1 MGEHWRDIERNGGS
15 HLGYTK
21 KWKRLSWA
29 IRIFHVAHNSFRV
42 SHGKQEDFT
51 WHHISYIRFKDTNN
65 LSKRN
70 KKSIKKMMFQMT
82 DWGRHADPRGA
93 GGPGAHPLLWYSP
106 YREVSLI
113 FPFFLGGGDWCDI
126 YYTGGQSHL
135 DLNFSG
141 VLIFLAIFFISPCT
155 EERLNTFTQNTI
167 HLSILH
173 EINQSVQKKLC
184 FHEEMTYSG
193 RWHSTGPLS
202 TLITT
207 KRTNVMCERAHAMSY
222 VMQCHM
228 LDMYI

>member
-29 IRIFHVAHNSFRV
+29 IRIFHVAHNLFRV

-65 LSKRN
+65 LSKIN
-70 KKSIKKMMFQMT
+70 KKSNKKMMFQMT

-113 FPFFLGGGDWCDI
+113 FPFFFFWGGGGLVWYLLYRRTI
-126 YYTGGQSHL
+126 SFGSQFQWSS
-135 DLNFSG
+135 NFSCHLFHFSLYRG
-141 VLIFLAIFFISPCT
+141 AVKYFYTKYYSSV
-155 EERLNTFTQNTI
+155 NFTWN
-167 HLSILH
+167 
-173 EINQSVQKKLC
+173 
-184 FHEEMTYSG
+184 
-193 RWHSTGPLS
+193 
-202 TLITT
+202 
-207 KRTNVMCERAHAMSY
+207 
-222 VMQCHM
+222 
-228 LDMYI
+228 